1 VLTFGLLVNPVA
13 GIGGRAALK
22 GSDGADIQAEARGRG
37 GAARGRERAL
47 RALKA
52 AGPAVRR
59 VRWLTWGGAMG
70 ADALGDAG
78 LTGEVLGEPGA
89 VPGPEDTR
97 RAATA
102 LRDAGADLLVFCGGD
117 GTARDLLAA
126 LGESLPVLGVPS
138 GVKMHSGVFATTP
151 EAAGRILQALVEG
164 GLVRA
169 GVAEVRDLDEAALRA
184 GEVRP
189 RFYGEIAVP
198 EEGGFLQH
206 TKEGGRESEA
216 LALEEIVAEVVERIE
231 AAPGI
236 YLLGPGS
243 SLAALKSALGMTPT
257 LIGVDVLDGD
267 RQVGRDVD
275 AAWLESYLAA
285 TDRPVTLVMS
295 FTRGQGFLL
304 GRGNQQLTPA
314 VLRRVGRE
322 RLWVL
327 GTRTKLL
334 SLEGRPLLVDT
345 DDPALDEELAGLVE
359 VVTGYQD
366 SLYYRIDGGG

>member
-1 VLTFGLLVNPVA
+1 MLTFGLLINPVA
-13 GIGGRAALK
+13 GIGGRVALK
-22 GSDGADIQAEARGRG
+22 GSDGADIQAQARSRGGTARGHD
-37 GAARGRERAL
+37 RAL
-47 RALKA
+47 RALAA
-52 AGPAVRR
+52 AGPAARG
-59 VRWLTWGGAMG
+59 VRWLTWGGSMG
-70 ADALGDAG
+70 ADALRDAD
-78 LTGEVLGEPGA
+78 LSTEVLGQPAE

-97 RAATA
+97 RAAA
-102 LRDAGADLLVFCGGD
+102 AIRDAGADLLLFCGGD
-117 GTARDLLAA
+117 GTARDLLVA
-126 LGESLPVLGVPS
+126 LGESLPVLGIPS

-151 EAAGRILQALVEG
+151 EAAGSILRALIEG

-169 GVAEVRDLDEAALRA
+169 GVAEVRDLDEAALRE

-189 RFYGEIAVP
+189 RFYGEVAVP
-198 EEGGFLQH
+198 EQGGFLQH

-216 LALEEIVAEVVERIE
+216 LALEEIVAETVERIDAE
-231 AAPGI
+231 PGI

-243 SLAALKSALGMTPT
+243 SLAAVKSALGMTPT
-257 LIGVDVLDGD
+257 LIGVDVLDGN

-275 AAWLESYLAA
+275 AAWLEDYLAR

-314 VLRRVGRE
+314 VLRRVGRN

-334 SLEGRPLLVDT
+334 TLEGRPLLVDT

-359 VVTGYQD
+359 VITGYQD
-366 SLYYRIDGGG
+366 SLYYRVDNGG